1 MKNKEVRGILAL
13 VVVTALSF
21 GVILGSNAL
30 AKDTQGGNDQAQS
43 QVTEELDVGDAE
55 NIDKAYKTDSGYLV
69 TVKEAGYGGDITMDV
84 SFDADKSTITKVEV
98 TEQTETE
105 GVGSKITEPEFLGQ
119 FEGVQ
124 APVYLEGMSVQ
135 SGEDEA
141 SQETAQEND
150 LDELEGV
157 TLQDGTYEAKAEG
170 PDENGFT
177 GQMSMTVKDGKI
189 TEVNWDCVDADG
201 NLKSVLSE
209 NGEYVMTEDGPTWAE
224 QSEALAKAVIE
235 NQSLNFLTMDEQ
247 GKTDAVSGVSINIS
261 EFVNLSEQC
270 MRQAAGLEDTAAAQL
285 QDGTYEAKAEGPDEN
300 GFTGQVSVTV
310 QDGKITEV
318 NWDCVDADGNL
329 KSVLSENGEYV
340 MTEDGPTWA
349 EQSEALAKAVIENQ
363 SLNFLTMDEQG
374 KTDAVSGVSINISEF
389 VDLVGQCL
397 VQAGGSE
404 PEVTQEAAPQTPSE
418 GTQVDAVSGAT
429 ISSTAAVQGI
439 NDAYEFLKTVE

>member
-30 AKDTQGGNDQAQS
+30 AKDTQGGDDQAQS

-247 GKTDAVSGVSINIS
+247 GKTDAVSGVSIN
-261 EFVNLSEQC
+261 V
-270 MRQAAGLEDTAAAQL
+270 
-285 QDGTYEAKAEGPDEN
+285 
-300 GFTGQVSVTV
+300 
-310 QDGKITEV
+310 
-318 NWDCVDADGNL
+318 
-329 KSVLSENGEYV
+329 
-340 MTEDGPTWA
+340 
-349 EQSEALAKAVIENQ
+349 
-363 SLNFLTMDEQG
+363 
-374 KTDAVSGVSINISEF
+374 SEF